1 MLSLASFVQIRRV
14 KWREI
19 GKDYFTF
26 SFKDRVAL
34 VILLSI
40 LLGIISIGPLIRKVS
55 AAPVPRVDTALLS
68 MIQELNS
75 DTATLETEQSFTHY
89 GGKVSHDDIPPS
101 HLFYFDPNNTSHS
114 QWKTL
119 GLNEKTIT
127 TIEHY
132 IAKGG
137 KFRNPDDLQ
146 RIYGLHGDQFSR
158 LRPFIRIE
166 ERKQSTV
173 VARNVQYQIEA
184 PKAPRIA
191 REIDINEADSISF
204 MSLPGIGNVLANR
217 ITHFREKLGGFY
229 SIDQIKETY
238 GLPDSTFQ
246 RIKPALKL
254 GNTTTIR
261 LDINNASLDQLKSHP
276 YIRWNIANAI
286 ISYRKEHGAFKSVD
300 ELKNIMLITDDIF
313 QKIKNYILVN

>member
-1 MLSLASFVQIRRV
+1 M

-19 GKDYFTF
+19 VKDYFTF

-34 VILLSI
+34 VILLSV
-40 LLGIISIGPLIRKVS
+40 LLSIISVGPLIRKLYVE
-55 AAPVPRVDTALLS
+55 PVPRVDTALLS
-68 MIQELNS
+68 MMQEFNS
-75 DTATLETEQSFTHY
+75 DTATLETDQTFAHY
-89 GGKVSHDDIPPS
+89 GSKDSHYNILPPR
-101 HLFYFDPNNTSHS
+101 LFYFDPNTTTHS
-114 QWKTL
+114 QWKAL

-137 KFRNPDDLQ
+137 KFRKPDDLQ
-146 RIYGLHGDQFSR
+146 RIYGLYTDQFAR
-158 LRPFIRIE
+158 LKPYIRIE
-166 ERKQSTV
+166 EGNRISV
-173 VARNVQYQIEA
+173 VPKNVQSQIEVA
-184 PKAPRIA
+184 KAPRVP

-229 SIDQIKETY
+229 SVDQIKETY

-246 RIKPALKL
+246 RIKPLLKL
-254 GNTTTIR
+254 GNTSTIR
-261 LDINNASLDQLKSHP
+261 LDINNASLEELKSHP

-286 ISYRKEHGAFKSVD
+286 ISYRKEHGAFKNVD
-300 ELKNIMLITDDIF
+300 ELRNIMLVTDDIF
-313 QKIKNYILVN
+313 QKVKNYILVN

>member
-1 MLSLASFVQIRRV
+1 MM
-14 KWREI
+14 WREI
-19 GKDYFTF
+19 VRDYFTF

-40 LLGIISIGPLIRKVS
+40 LMTLISLGPLIRKLS
-55 AAPVPRVDTALLS
+55 AAPVPRIDTALLS
-68 MIQELNS
+68 RIQEFNS
-75 DTATLETEQSFTHY
+75 DTSALEGKETFTHY
-89 GGKVSHDDIPPS
+89 SQIGSNNDILPS
-101 HLFYFDPNNTSHS
+101 RLFYFDPNNTAHS
-114 QWKTL
+114 QWKAL

-137 KFRNPDDLQ
+137 KFRKPDDLQ
-146 RIYGLHGDQFSR
+146 RIYGLHTDQYSR
-158 LRPFIRIE
+158 LRPFIRIAE
-166 ERKQSTV
+166 D
-173 VARNVQYQIEA
+173 YQKPVDIKNTKPSVEV
-184 PKAPRIA
+184 PKAPGLA

-204 MSLPGIGNVLANR
+204 MSLPGIGNVLAKR

-246 RIKPALKL
+246 RIKPLLKL
-254 GNTTTIR
+254 GNATTIR
-261 LDINNASLDQLKSHP
+261 LDINDVSVEELKSHP

-286 ISYRKEHGAFKSVD
+286 ISYRKEHGPFKSVE
-300 ELKNIMLITDDIF
+300 ELRNIMVISDDDF
-313 QKIKNYILVN
+313 QKIKNYILVK